1 MKTEKVAF
9 LGMGI
14 MGSAMAVNL
23 LQGTPLSVWNRSP
36 GKAAAAVEA
45 GAIEATSLAEA
56 VGGADVVFSCLGDE
70 RDVESVL
77 IGKDGV
83 LDNLDAGSIIVDFST
98 IGPESAGK
106 IAAACRER
114 RCHFL
119 DAPVTGGDVGARN
132 GTLTILVGGEES
144 IFERV
149 KPLLQYMGKTLFY
162 CGGSGAGQTLKLAN
176 QVLCSVN
183 LVAIVEAMKL
193 AEGLG
198 LSPRLVVEALGN
210 GAGGS
215 WALNNLGPRILAED
229 FKPAFSIRHM
239 LKDLRLASECAGESL
254 NQLGGTVWAIERF
267 KQVVQ
272 LEGEEGL
279 DLGTQAMYKAYPKL
293 GQ

>member
-1 MKTEKVAF
+1 
-9 LGMGI
+9 

-23 LQGTPLSVWNRSP
+23 LKGTPLSVWNRSP

-56 VGGADVVFSCLGDE
+56 VGGADFVFSCLGDE

-83 LDNLDAGSIIVDFST
+83 LDNLEDGSIIVDFST

-114 RCHFL
+114 LCHFL

-144 IFERV
+144 IFERA
-149 KPLLQYMGKTLFY
+149 KPLLQYMGKTLVY
-162 CGGSGAGQTLKLAN
+162 CGASGAGQTLKLAN

-293 GQ
+293 G